1 MPAETSDLSIAV
13 QEPSAWSR
21 RLAITVPAERVQ
33 RLRGE
38 VTQQLARNARLPGFR
53 KGKLPQSLIER
64 QFGASIDQETI
75 DRTIQNAYREAL
87 ESEGLSPITQ
97 GKVAKIEYERG
108 QPLSFEVE
116 LEVRPELELA
126 RTGGFTLQR
135 PATDVSDDDVEAV
148 LARLRDER
156 AEWEPL
162 PEGQKPASED
172 RVTVEIIAL
181 DGAEAEKQDGE
192 PRTYRFVLGEGQAI
206 PAVEEAITTLASGE
220 EGDFDIR
227 FPDDFPDE
235 ERRGQEQKLRIK
247 VTEASAKRLPELDD
261 EFAKQIGEFE
271 DVAALRSRILDDLQ
285 ADAAQRADADV
296 RRQLVDQIVEANPI
310 ELPDSMVERY
320 LDEITG
326 HSHEGEHEHHHTPE
340 EEAELARAR
349 GSLRPQAEWSIKRL
363 LIIDSVADAEGLRA
377 TQDDIDQRVEE
388 LASRHGRTPT
398 EVWLQLEKAGQLEVL
413 ERDITEEKVFQH
425 LLAQNTVA

>member
-21 RLAITVPAERVQ
+21 RLAITVSADRVQ

-53 KGKLPQSLIER
+53 KGKLPTSLIER

-75 DRTIQNAYREAL
+75 DRTIQNAYKEAL

-97 GKVAKIEYERG
+97 GKVDKIEYQRG
-108 QPLSFEVE
+108 APLSFEVE
-116 LEVRPELELA
+116 LEVRPDVQLA

-135 PATDVSDDDVEAV
+135 QTLDVTEEDVESV

-156 AEWEPL
+156 ANWEPL
-162 PEGQKPASED
+162 PEGQTPALEN
-172 RVTVEIIAL
+172 RVTVEIVAL
-181 DGAEAEKQDGE
+181 EGETADKDAE

-206 PAVEEAITTLASGE
+206 PSVEEAIMTLGTGE
-220 EGDFDIR
+220 QGEFQVR

-235 ERRGQEQKLRIK
+235 ERRGQDQKLQIK
-247 VTEASAKRLPELDD
+247 VTEASSKILPELDD

-271 DVAALRSRILDDLQ
+271 DLPALRARIMEDLQ
-285 ADAAQRADADV
+285 ADATQRADADV
-296 RRQLVDQIVEANPI
+296 RRQLVDGIIEANPF
-310 ELPDSMVERY
+310 ELPGSMVERY

-326 HSHEGEHEHHHTPE
+326 HSHEGDHQHHHTPE
-340 EEAELARAR
+340 EEAELAQAR
-349 GSLRPQAEWSIKRL
+349 SGLRPQAEWSIKRL

-388 LASRHGRTPT
+388 LATRHGRTPT